1 MTHAPPI
8 FAFFGPGPAGLSLA
22 ARRPSEPIAI
32 FVSDW
37 ADLDA
42 TRRAIGLAG
51 QNARIKV
58 HHVDAAT
65 PAVLARFS
73 RIHAAA

>member
-1 MTHAPPI
+1 MTHAPPSL
-8 FAFFGPGPAGLSLA
+8 AFLRPGPAGLALA
-22 ARRPSEPIAI
+22 ARRPSGPIAI

-37 ADLDA
+37 DDLDA
-42 TRRAIGLAG
+42 TRCAIGLAG

-58 HHVDAAT
+58 HHIDAAT

-73 RIHAAA
+73 HIHAAA